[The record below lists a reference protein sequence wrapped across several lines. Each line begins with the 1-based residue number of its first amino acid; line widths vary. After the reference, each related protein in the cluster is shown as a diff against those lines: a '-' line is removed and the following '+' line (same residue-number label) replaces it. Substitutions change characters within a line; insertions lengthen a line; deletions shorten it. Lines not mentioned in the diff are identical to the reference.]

1 MYIKEAALNDQWSGI
16 RLGLPS
22 KGPLG
27 ETTLILLEQAGL
39 KVVKPSLR
47 QYVATIPALP
57 GLTVL
62 FQRPGDLVTSVREG
76 SLDYCI
82 TGLDVYSE
90 QIDVQDPVF
99 PIHQALG
106 YGHCTLN
113 LIVPEA
119 LEKINCVA
127 DLVSW
132 QKSLGRALRV
142 ATKFPN
148 MTRRFLNEHG
158 ISDFELIHAEGTLE
172 IAPTIGSADMIADLV
187 SSGNT
192 LRDNRLKKLADGQI
206 LASQACLIA
215 NKNNLKTKP
224 EALNTARQ
232 LLEFIVAYLRASECV
247 SIFVNMRG
255 DSPESIANLMF
266 TQPLL
271 SGLQG
276 PTISPVISF
285 NRPEK
290 WFAAHLVARKA
301 SLSEVIA
308 ELRQIGGSGVVV
320 SPVSYIFEEEPIEYR
335 QMIAV
340 LEETTCPNAPQSA
353 PIS

>member
-1 MYIKEAALNDQWSGI
+1 MNEQWSGV

-27 ETTLILLEQAGL
+27 ETTISLLEQAGL
-39 KVVKPSLR
+39 NVVRPSLR

-82 TGLDVYSE
+82 TGLDVYHERITS
-90 QIDVQDPVF
+90 QDPVF
-99 PIHQALG
+99 PIHKALG
-106 YGHCTLN
+106 YGYCTLN

-119 LEKINCVA
+119 LGKINQVQ
-127 DLVSW
+127 DLISW
-132 QKSLGRALRV
+132 QKSLNRPLHV

-148 MTRRFLNEHG
+148 LTRNFLLARG
-158 ISDFELIHAEGTLE
+158 VSDFELIHAEGTLE
-172 IAPTIGSADMIADLV
+172 IATTIGSADMIADLV
-187 SSGNT
+187 SSGTT
-192 LRDNRLKKLADGQI
+192 LRENRLKKLADGQI

-215 NKNNLKTKP
+215 NKNNLKAKP
-224 EALNTARQ
+224 EALNTAR
-232 LLEFIVAYLRASECV
+232 LLVEYIVAYLRASECV

-255 DSPESIANLMF
+255 ESPESIARLMF

-276 PTISPVISF
+276 PTISPVIPL
-285 NRPEK
+285 NRPDQ

-301 SLSEVIA
+301 NLSEVIA

-320 SPVSYIFEEEPIEYR
+320 SPVNYIFEEEPEEIR

-340 LEETTCPNAPQSA
+340 LEENPCPGTPQSA

>member
-1 MYIKEAALNDQWSGI
+1 MNNQWTGI

-27 ETTLILLEQAGL
+27 EATIALLEQAGM

-47 QYVATIPALP
+47 QYVASIPALP

-90 QIDVQDPVF
+90 QITAHDAVF
-99 PIHQALG
+99 PIHRALG

-119 LEKINCVA
+119 LEAINAVA
-127 DLVSW
+127 DLTPW
-132 QKSLGRALRV
+132 QKSLGRPLRV

-148 MTRRFLNEHG
+148 VTRRFLLERG
-158 ISDFELIHAEGTLE
+158 ILDFELIHAEGTLE
-172 IAPTIGSADMIADLV
+172 IAPTIGSADMISDLV

-192 LRDNRLKKLADGQI
+192 LRDNRLKRLNDGLI

-224 EALNTARQ
+224 EALATVRQ

-247 SIFVNMRG
+247 SVFVNMRG
-255 DSPESIANLMF
+255 DSPEKIAELMF

-276 PTISPVISF
+276 PTISPVIAP

-290 WFAAHLVARKA
+290 WFAAHLIVRKA
-301 SLSEVIA
+301 KLGEVIA

-340 LEETTCPNAPQSA
+340 LEENPCPDDPQSA
-353 PIS
+353 PTL